1 MLSIQ
6 INIRQS
12 FKAKKNKKRKMTK
25 QELKQNFEVVLNN
38 LINAEKIGVSELIA
52 VAETLPRSQNAGWQV
67 ALFGSIS
74 KLRMGQVDVAKFHI
88 AAVYLAATLAKPTKT
103 GFGAGSVEVL
113 FCQFIAAVSRQ
124 EIDNKDVLRLWTA
137 WQAVGGFCL

>member
-1 MLSIQ
+1 
-6 INIRQS
+6 
-12 FKAKKNKKRKMTK
+12 MTRE
-25 QELKQNFEVVLNN
+25 ELKQNFEAILNS
-38 LINAEKIGVSELIA
+38 LINAEKIGVSELIS

-67 ALFGSIS
+67 ALCGSLQ
-74 KLRMGQVDVAKFHI
+74 KCRMGDVVKFHI

-113 FCQFIAAVSRQ
+113 FCQFMAAVSRQ
-124 EIDNKDVLRLWTA
+124 EIDNKDVKRLWTS